1 MWKKIIIGSVVL
13 GLASTYIFFSNN
25 GALTATSSNS
35 GYDGEI
41 AYLQHQMRDAAD
53 KSKEYHIDRYVKAYA
68 DFRTEEF
75 TRLKEQYTTELAEL
89 EAGSASMREEIAKAQ
104 ATYEAVEHELGTLR
118 AELAKLLNDAAT
130 AVELDGGDDL
140 EMRDVAEKVTEFI
153 QANEEL
159 ERQIAQED
167 ARIAA
172 LGAESERLLKL
183 IADGK
188 KLNQDRQ
195 ARISPPD
202 LSCSV
207 LTSDPQWDYV
217 ILDAGVDK
225 GIVIGSRL
233 SVMRGEK
240 KVCELNVTLVE
251 SNRSSCDVVYSTLQ
265 PGDRVRPGDK
275 VIAAPTK

>member
-13 GLASTYIFFSNN
+13 FVASSYLYFTNN
-25 GALTATSSNS
+25 DALTSA
-35 GYDGEI
+35 DGEI
-41 AYLQHQMRDAAD
+41 AFLQQQFRDAAD

-68 DFRTEEF
+68 DLRTEEF
-75 TRLKEQYTTELAEL
+75 TRLKEQYAQELTEL
-89 EAGSASMREEIAKAQ
+89 EAKSASMREETAKAQ
-104 ATYEAVEHELGTLR
+104 AMCEAVESDLSR
-118 AELAKLLNDAAT
+118 MKAELSKLLHEAAA
-130 AVELDGGDDL
+130 AVEMEGSDDL
-140 EMRDVAEKVTEFI
+140 ELREVAEKVTEFI
-153 QANEEL
+153 QSNANL
-159 ERQIAQED
+159 ERQIAQEE

-172 LGAESERLLKL
+172 LGNESVRLQKL
-183 IADGK
+183 IADAK

-195 ARISPPD
+195 ARISPPE

-233 SVMRGEK
+233 TVMRGEE

-251 SNRSSCDVVYSTLQ
+251 SNRTSCDVVYSTLK

-275 VIAAPTK
+275 VTAAPTK

>member
-13 GLASTYIFFSNN
+13 FVASSYLYFANN
-25 GALTATSSNS
+25 DAMTSSE
-35 GYDGEI
+35 GEV
-41 AYLQHQMRDAAD
+41 AFLQQQFRDAAD
-53 KSKEYHIDRYVKAYA
+53 KSKEYHIDRYIKAYA
-68 DFRTEEF
+68 DMRTEEF
-75 TRLKEQYTTELAEL
+75 TRLKEQYTQEKSDLDTE
-89 EAGSASMREEIAKAQ
+89 SAAMREEIAQKQ
-104 ATYEAVEHELGTLR
+104 AMYEAVENELAALK
-118 AELAKLLNDAAT
+118 AELSKLLNDAAA
-130 AVELDGGDDL
+130 AVEIDGGDDSEL
-140 EMRDVAEKVTEFI
+140 LHDVAAKVTEFI
-153 QANEEL
+153 QANTEL
-159 ERQIAQED
+159 EREIAQED

-195 ARISPPD
+195 ARISPPE

-233 SVMRGEK
+233 AVMRGEEQ
-240 KVCELNVTLVE
+240 VCELNVTLVE
-251 SNRSSCDVVYSTLQ
+251 SNRSSCDVVYSTLK
-265 PGDRVRPGDK
+265 PGDRVRAGDK

>member
-13 GLASTYIFFSNN
+13 FVASSYLYFSNN
-25 GALTATSSNS
+25 DAMTAA
-35 GYDGEI
+35 DGGEV
-41 AYLQHQMRDAAD
+41 AFLQQQFRDAAD
-53 KSKEYHIDRYVKAYA
+53 KSKEYHIDRYIKAYA
-68 DFRTEEF
+68 DMRTEEF
-75 TRLKEQYTTELAEL
+75 TRLKEQYAQEKTELDAE
-89 EAGSASMREEIAKAQ
+89 SATMREEITKTQ
-104 ATYEAVEHELGTLR
+104 AMCEAVENELAAIK
-118 AELAKLLNDAAT
+118 AELSKLLNDAAA
-130 AVELDGGDDL
+130 AVEIDGGDDL
-140 EMRDVAEKVTEFI
+140 ELREVAEKVTEFI
-153 QANEEL
+153 QANTEL
-159 ERQIAQED
+159 EREIAQED

-195 ARISPPD
+195 ARISPPE
-202 LSCSV
+202 LSCTV

-233 SVMRGEK
+233 AVMRGDVQ
-240 KVCELNVTLVE
+240 VCELNVTLVE
-251 SNRSSCDVVYSTLQ
+251 SNRSSCDVVYSTLK
-265 PGDRVRPGDK
+265 PGDRVRTGDK

>member
-13 GLASTYIFFSNN
+13 FVASSYLYFSNN
-25 GALTATSSNS
+25 DALTSDA
-35 GYDGEI
+35 GEV
-41 AYLQHQMRDAAD
+41 AFLQQQFRDAAD

-68 DFRTEEF
+68 DLRTEEF
-75 TRLKEQYTTELAEL
+75 TRLKEQYAQEKADL
-89 EAGSASMREEIAKAQ
+89 ESESATMREEIARVQ
-104 ATYEAVEHELGTLR
+104 AMCEAVEHELGTIR
-118 AELAKLLNDAAT
+118 AELSKMLNEAAS
-130 AVELDGGDDL
+130 AVEIEGGEDL
-140 EMRDVAEKVTEFI
+140 ELREVAEKVTEFI
-153 QANEEL
+153 QANAEI
-159 ERQIAQED
+159 EREIAQEE

-172 LGAESERLLKL
+172 LGAESERLIKL

-195 ARISPPD
+195 ARISPPE
-202 LSCSV
+202 LSCTV

-233 SVMRGEK
+233 TVMRGEE

-251 SNRSSCDVVYSTLQ
+251 SNRTSCDVVYSTLKA
-265 PGDRVRPGDK
+265 GDRVRTGDK
-275 VIAAPTK
+275 VIATPTK

>member
-13 GLASTYIFFSNN
+13 FVASSYLYFTNN
-25 GALTATSSNS
+25 DAMTSA
-35 GYDGEI
+35 DGEV
-41 AYLQHQMRDAAD
+41 AFLQQQFRDAAD

-68 DFRTEEF
+68 DLRTEEF
-75 TRLKEQYTTELAEL
+75 TRLKEQYAQEKAEL
-89 EAGSASMREEIAKAQ
+89 EAKSATMREDITKAQ
-104 ATYEAVEHELGTLR
+104 AMCEAVENELSTLR
-118 AELAKLLNDAAT
+118 NELNAMLHEAASAAELE
-130 AVELDGGDDL
+130 VDGGIPDL
-140 EMRDVAEKVTEFI
+140 REVAETVTEFI
-153 QANEEL
+153 QSNTEL

-183 IADGK
+183 IADAK

-195 ARISPPD
+195 ARISPVD

-233 SVMRGEK
+233 TVMRGEE

-251 SNRSSCDVVYSTLQ
+251 SNRTSCDVVYSTLK

-275 VIAAPTK
+275 VITTPTK

>member
-13 GLASTYIFFSNN
+13 FVASSYLFFTNN
-25 GALTATSSNS
+25 DALSSA
-35 GYDGEI
+35 DGEI
-41 AYLQHQMRDAAD
+41 AHLKQQFRDTAD

-68 DFRTEEF
+68 ELRTEEF
-75 TRLKEQYTTELAEL
+75 SRLKEQYTSERADL
-89 EAGSASMREEIAKAQ
+89 EAESATMREEIARTKALV
-104 ATYEAVEHELGTLR
+104 EAVEHELKTIR
-118 AELAKLLNDAAT
+118 EELAKLLNDAAS
-130 AVELDGGDDL
+130 AVELDSAGDI
-140 EMRDVAEKVTEFI
+140 EMRDVAQKVTEFI
-153 QANEEL
+153 QANTEL
-159 ERQIAQED
+159 EREIAQEE
-167 ARIAA
+167 ARIVA

-195 ARISPPD
+195 ARISPAD

-233 SVMRGEK
+233 AVMRGDVQ
-240 KVCELNVTLVE
+240 VCELSVTLVE
-251 SNRSSCDVVYSTLQ
+251 SNRTSCDVVYSTLK
-265 PGDRVRPGDK
+265 PGERVRSGDR

>member
-13 GLASTYIFFSNN
+13 FVASSYLYFSNN
-25 GALTATSSNS
+25 DALTS
-35 GYDGEI
+35 GEGEV
-41 AYLQHQMRDAAD
+41 AFLQQQFRDAAD

-68 DFRTEEF
+68 DLRTEEF
-75 TRLKEQYTTELAEL
+75 TRLKEQYTQEKTEL
-89 EAGSASMREEIAKAQ
+89 EAESATVREEITKAQ
-104 ATYEAVEHELGTLR
+104 ELHQAVESELKSIR
-118 AELAKLLNDAAT
+118 EELSKLLSDAAS
-130 AVELDGGDDL
+130 AVDMEGDGDL
-140 EMRDVAEKVTEFI
+140 EMREVAEKVTEFI
-153 QANEEL
+153 QANAEI

-183 IADGK
+183 IFDGK

-195 ARISPPD
+195 ARISPPE
-202 LSCSV
+202 LNCSV

-233 SVMRGEK
+233 NVMRGEEK
-240 KVCELNVTLVE
+240 ICELNVTLVE
-251 SNRSSCDVVYSTLQ
+251 SNRASCDVIYSTLK
-265 PGDRVRPGDK
+265 PGDRVRPGDR
-275 VIAAPTK
+275 VIATPTK

>member
-13 GLASTYIFFSNN
+13 FVASSYLYFTSND
-25 GALTATSSNS
+25 ALSSN
-35 GYDGEI
+35 DGEV
-41 AYLQHQMRDAAD
+41 AFLQQQFRDAAD

-68 DFRTEEF
+68 DLRTEEF
-75 TRLKEQYTTELAEL
+75 TRLKGQYSEEKDGL
-89 EAGSASMREEIAKAQ
+89 EAKSATMREETAKAQ
-104 ATYEAVEHELGTLR
+104 ALYEAVENELKSIR
-118 AELAKLLNDAAT
+118 EELSKLMNEAAS
-130 AVELDGGDDL
+130 AVELDGSGDM
-140 EMRDVAEKVTEFI
+140 EMREVAEKVTEFI

-159 ERQIAQED
+159 EREIAQEE

-233 SVMRGEK
+233 TVMRGEEK
-240 KVCELNVTLVE
+240 ICELNVTLVE
-251 SNRSSCDVVYSTLQ
+251 SNRSSCDVVYSTLKS
-265 PGDRVRPGDK
+265 GERVRPGDK
-275 VIAAPTK
+275 VTAAPTK

>member
-13 GLASTYIFFSNN
+13 FVASSYLYFSNN
-25 GALTATSSNS
+25 DAMTSSE
-35 GYDGEI
+35 GEV
-41 AYLQHQMRDAAD
+41 AFLQQQFRDAAD

-68 DFRTEEF
+68 DLRTEEF
-75 TRLKEQYTTELAEL
+75 TRLKEQYAAEKADL
-89 EAGSASMREEIAKAQ
+89 ESQSATMREEIAKTQ
-104 ATYEAVEHELGTLR
+104 SMCEGVEHELGTIR
-118 AELAKLLNDAAT
+118 TELSKMLNEAAS
-130 AVELDGGDDL
+130 AVEIEGGDDIEL
-140 EMRDVAEKVTEFI
+140 REVAEKVTEFI
-153 QANEEL
+153 QANAEI
-159 ERQIAQED
+159 EREIAQED

-172 LGAESERLLKL
+172 LGAESERLIKL

-195 ARISPPD
+195 ARISPPE

-233 SVMRGEK
+233 TVMRGEE

-251 SNRSSCDVVYSTLQ
+251 SNRSSCDVVYSTLKA
-265 PGDRVRPGDK
+265 GDRVRTGDK
-275 VIAAPTK
+275 VIATPTK

>member
-13 GLASTYIFFSNN
+13 FVASSYLYFSNN
-25 GALTATSSNS
+25 DALTSA
-35 GYDGEI
+35 DGEV
-41 AYLQHQMRDAAD
+41 AFLQQQFRDASD

-68 DFRTEEF
+68 DLRTEEF
-75 TRLKEQYTTELAEL
+75 TRLKEQYAQEQTEL
-89 EAGSASMREEIAKAQ
+89 EAESANMREETVKAQ
-104 ATYEAVEHELGTLR
+104 AMCEAVESELGSLR
-118 AELAKLLNDAAT
+118 AELSKMLNEAAS
-130 AVELDGGDDL
+130 AVEMEGGDDVEL
-140 EMRDVAEKVTEFI
+140 REVAEKVTEFL
-153 QANEEL
+153 QANKEL

-172 LGAESERLLKL
+172 LGAESERLQKL
-183 IADGK
+183 IADAK

-195 ARISPPD
+195 SRISPAE

-233 SVMRGEK
+233 TVMRGEE

-251 SNRSSCDVVYSTLQ
+251 SNRTSCDVVYSTLKA
-265 PGDRVRPGDK
+265 GDRVRPGDK
-275 VIAAPTK
+275 VVATQSK

>member
-13 GLASTYIFFSNN
+13 FVASSYLYFTNN
-25 GALTATSSNS
+25 DAMTSS
-35 GYDGEI
+35 DGEV
-41 AYLQHQMRDAAD
+41 AFLQQQFRDAAD
-53 KSKEYHIDRYVKAYA
+53 KSKEYHIDRYIKAYA
-68 DFRTEEF
+68 ELRTERFNALRE
-75 TRLKEQYTTELAEL
+75 KYSQEKSEL
-89 EAGSASMREEIAKAQ
+89 ESESATMREEIAKEQ
-104 ATYEAVEHELGTLR
+104 ATYEAVNSDLAALRSELD
-118 AELAKLLNDAAT
+118 KLLNDAAA
-130 AVELDGGDDL
+130 AVEIEGGNGDDATL
-140 EMRDVAEKVTEFI
+140 LRDVAEKVTEFI
-153 QANEEL
+153 QVNTEL
-159 ERQIAQED
+159 EREIAHENG
-167 ARIAA
+167 RIEA

-195 ARISPPD
+195 ARISPPELD
-202 LSCSV
+202 CSV

-233 SVMRGEK
+233 VVMRGEAQ
-240 KVCELNVTLVE
+240 VCELTVTLVE
-251 SNRSSCDVVYSTLQ
+251 SNRSSCDVVYSSLK

>member
-13 GLASTYIFFSNN
+13 FVASSYLYFSNN
-25 GALTATSSNS
+25 DAMTSSE
-35 GYDGEI
+35 GEV
-41 AYLQHQMRDAAD
+41 AFLQQQFRDAAD
-53 KSKEYHIDRYVKAYA
+53 KSKEYHIDRYIKAYA
-68 DFRTEEF
+68 DLRTQEF
-75 TRLKEQYTTELAEL
+75 SRLKEQYAEEKAEL
-89 EAGSASMREEIAKAQ
+89 EAESATMREEIAKTQ
-104 ATYEAVEHELGTLR
+104 AMCEAVENELGSIR
-118 AELAKLLNDAAT
+118 AELSKMLNEAAS
-130 AVELDGGDDL
+130 AVEIEGGDDL
-140 EMRDVAEKVTEFI
+140 ELREVAEKVTEFI

-159 ERQIAQED
+159 ERQLAQED

-202 LSCSV
+202 LSCTV

-233 SVMRGEK
+233 TVMRGEE

-251 SNRSSCDVVYSTLQ
+251 SNRTSCDVVYSTLKA
-265 PGDRVRPGDK
+265 GDRVRTGDK
-275 VIAAPTK
+275 VIATPSK

>member
-1 MWKKIIIGSVVL
+1 MWKKIIIGSV
-13 GLASTYIFFSNN
+13 GLFVVSSYLYFTNN
-25 GALTATSSNS
+25 DALSA
-35 GYDGEI
+35 DGGEV
-41 AYLQHQMRDAAD
+41 AFLQQQFRDAAD

-68 DFRTEEF
+68 DLRTEDF
-75 TRLKEQYTTELAEL
+75 TRLKEQYTTEKDEL
-89 EAGSASMREEIAKAQ
+89 EAASTAMREEIATAQ
-104 ATYEAVEHELGTLR
+104 ATCEAVENELKTLR
-118 AELAKLLNDAAT
+118 DELAKLLNDAAA
-130 AVELDGGDDL
+130 AVELEDSGDL
-140 EMRDVAEKVTEFI
+140 EMREVAEKVTEFI
-153 QANEEL
+153 QANEDL
-159 ERQIAQED
+159 ERQLAQED

-195 ARISPPD
+195 ARISPPE
-202 LSCSV
+202 LSCTV

-233 SVMRGEK
+233 TVTRGEQ

-251 SNRSSCDVVYSTLQ
+251 SNRTSCDIVYSTLKA
-265 PGDRVRPGDK
+265 GDRVRPGDK
-275 VIAAPTK
+275 VVATPIK

>member
-1 MWKKIIIGSVVL
+1 MWKKIVIGSVVL
-13 GLASTYIFFSNN
+13 FVASSYLYFNNN
-25 GALTATSSNS
+25 GALSAPN
-35 GYDGEI
+35 GEV
-41 AYLQHQMRDAAD
+41 AFLQQQFRDAAD

-68 DFRTEEF
+68 DLRTEEF
-75 TRLKEQYTTELAEL
+75 TSMKEKFASQQADL
-89 EAGSASMREEIAKAQ
+89 EAKSAATREEIAKAK
-104 ATYEAVEHELGTLR
+104 ALIEAVENEIKTIKEELT
-118 AELAKLLNDAAT
+118 KLLNDAAS
-130 AVELDGGDDL
+130 AVELDSTGEI
-140 EMRDVAEKVTEFI
+140 EMREVAEKVTEFI

-159 ERQIAQED
+159 ERQIAQEE

-195 ARISPPD
+195 ARISPAD

-207 LTSDPQWDYV
+207 LTCDPQWDYV

-233 SVMRGEK
+233 DVMRGEEK
-240 KVCELNVTLVE
+240 ICELNVTLVE
-251 SNRSSCDVVYSTLQ
+251 SNRTSCDVVYSTLKPGEKVR
-265 PGDRVRPGDK
+265 PGDRVVTTSNK
-275 VIAAPTK
+275 

>member
-13 GLASTYIFFSNN
+13 FVASSYLYFTNN
-25 GALTATSSNS
+25 DALTSA
-35 GYDGEI
+35 DGEI
-41 AYLQHQMRDAAD
+41 AFLQQQFRDAAD

-68 DFRTEEF
+68 DLRTEEF
-75 TRLKEQYTTELAEL
+75 TRLKEQYAQELTEL
-89 EAGSASMREEIAKAQ
+89 EAKSASLREETAKAQ
-104 ATYEAVEHELGTLR
+104 AMCEALESDLSRMKAELSKLLHEAASAVEMEGS
-118 AELAKLLNDAAT
+118 
-130 AVELDGGDDL
+130 DDL
-140 EMRDVAEKVTEFI
+140 ELREVAEKVTEFI
-153 QANEEL
+153 QSNANL
-159 ERQIAQED
+159 ERQIAQEE

-172 LGAESERLLKL
+172 LGNESVRLQKL
-183 IADGK
+183 IADAK

-195 ARISPPD
+195 ARISPPE

-233 SVMRGEK
+233 TVMRGEE

-251 SNRSSCDVVYSTLQ
+251 SNRTSCDVVYSTLK

-275 VIAAPTK
+275 VTAAPTK

>member
-13 GLASTYIFFSNN
+13 FGASSYLYFSNN
-25 GALTATSSNS
+25 DALSSS
-35 GYDGEI
+35 DGEV
-41 AYLQHQMRDAAD
+41 AFLQQQFRNAAD

-68 DFRTEEF
+68 EMRTAEFNRLREQFSEEK
-75 TRLKEQYTTELAEL
+75 TRLDADSV
-89 EAGSASMREEIAKAQ
+89 AMREEIAKTQ
-104 ATYEAVEHELGTLR
+104 ALYEAVENELATIR
-118 AELAKLLNDAAT
+118 AELSKLLNDAAE
-130 AVELDGGDDL
+130 AVEMEGGEDVEL
-140 EMRDVAEKVTEFI
+140 REVAEKVTEFI
-153 QANEEL
+153 QANTEL
-159 ERQIAQED
+159 EREIAQED

-195 ARISPPD
+195 ARISPAD

-207 LTSDPQWDYV
+207 LTCDPQWDYV

-233 SVMRGEK
+233 TVTRGDE

-251 SNRSSCDVVYSTLQ
+251 SNRSSCDVVYSTLK

-275 VIAAPTK
+275 VTAPATK